1 MSTTRSDR
9 GAPRLN
15 TIWGA
20 WLLRMGR
27 VDGLPVPE
35 DSKRHSQSSQH
46 FLNPRTYR
54 MEQYEGH
61 LLLGTAE
68 KQETDRVRER
78 NRVAKR
84 ASRARQKQLENA
96 DSAPRKSKSSR
107 GAAKSEADQ
116 KKPTVATTV
125 DEIFPQTCETSAP
138 MSTMSED
145 TNVFSSPSDEDW
157 VQYFSAAL
165 PEQGAASSWDQ
176 WSGHNDHAM
185 GSSNSSQ
192 QQQLI
197 SSSMTGHSSSH
208 AGSLLSYYT
217 SENSSIV
224 ASMDSDAD
232 LLFQT
237 SDGDINN
244 SSILLHVAVRNGAR
258 GIVSSLIDAGAD
270 VNWIDA
276 TGSSPVHIAV
286 ETRQPGV
293 LELLVN
299 NGANINA
306 RNSAYMT
313 PLELAVR
320 AHDEQT
326 VNYLLSSG
334 AELY

>member
-1 MSTTRSDR
+1 
-9 GAPRLN
+9 
-15 TIWGA
+15 
-20 WLLRMGR
+20 
-27 VDGLPVPE
+27 
-35 DSKRHSQSSQH
+35 
-46 FLNPRTYR
+46 

-125 DEIFPQTCETSAP
+125 DEIFPQSCETSAP

-165 PEQGAASSWDQ
+165 PEQGATSSWDQ
-176 WSGHNDHAM
+176 WSGTNDHAM
-185 GSSNSSQ
+185 GQSNSSR

-217 SENSSIV
+217 
-224 ASMDSDAD
+224 
-232 LLFQT
+232 T

-270 VNWIDA
+270 VDWIDA